1 MSSPKPTLGF
11 PTRTAA
17 IEHLR
22 TEGMTAAQIAR
33 KIGIDVKSV
42 SALEASA
49 ARKRGIE
56 RPIRQAAPSTSKQHT
71 VCIDNDVL
79 RTLRPHAA
87 KRGLSVNALAR
98 LLLATV
104 ADDNLVDA
112 LLDDG
117 DA

>member
-1 MSSPKPTLGF
+1 MSSPKPTMGF

-17 IEHLR
+17 IAHLR
-22 TEGMTAAQIAR
+22 GQGMTAAQIAK

-49 ARKRGIE
+49 HRKRGTE
-56 RPIRQAAPSTSKQHT
+56 RTIRQAAPSTAKQHT
-71 VCIDNDVL
+71 VCVDNDVL
-79 RTLRPHAA
+79 RALRPHAA
-87 KRGLSVNALAR
+87 RRNVSVNALVR
-98 LLLATV
+98 LLLATI
-104 ADDNLVDA
+104 ADDDLVNA